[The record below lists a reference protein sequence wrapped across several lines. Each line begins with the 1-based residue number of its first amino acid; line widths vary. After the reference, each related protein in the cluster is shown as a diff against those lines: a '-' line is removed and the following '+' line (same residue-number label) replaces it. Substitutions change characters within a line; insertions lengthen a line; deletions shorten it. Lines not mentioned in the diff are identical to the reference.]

1 MCLRPSLFPSLPY
14 SDSTMPPKEKK
25 ESSSGFTARDLD
37 LLAAA
42 IQSTKAPV
50 EIDYKVFAEKAGL
63 GGAPSAKASWHG
75 LKKKMEKLN
84 GGGVAVASPGGTP
97 NEKTEKGSKK
107 RKVDDDGDDEGGE
120 GDGQKG
126 TPMGKAAKKGRKK
139 AAVVTKAKGK
149 KAAAAV
155 VKAEAEEEEEEE
167 DEQQDG
173 TPTSEGKDQD
183 SGEAD
188 GEGKLEENATDE
200 MGENIK
206 VEH

>member
-1 MCLRPSLFPSLPY
+1 
-14 SDSTMPPKEKK
+14 MPPKDKK

-84 GGGVAVASPGGTP
+84 GGGGVAVASPGGTSD
-97 NEKTEKGSKK
+97 EKVEKGSKK
-107 RKVDDDGDDEGGE
+107 RKVEDVQEDDEGGIE
-120 GDGQKG
+120 GDVKEENS
-126 TPMGKAAKKGRKK
+126 TGKAAKKGRK
-139 AAVVTKAKGK
+139 APATKTKGK
-149 KAAAAV
+149 KAAV
-155 VKAEAEEEEEEE
+155 VKAEAEE
-167 DEQQDG
+167 DEHVDG
-173 TPTSEGKDQD
+173 TPMSESMDPG

-188 GEGKLEENATDE
+188 GGEEKSEGLPTEEV
-200 MGENIK
+200 GENIK
-206 VEH
+206 VEN

>member
-1 MCLRPSLFPSLPY
+1 
-14 SDSTMPPKEKK
+14 MPPKEKK

-63 GGAPSAKASWHG
+63 GGAPSAKASWNG

-84 GGGVAVASPGGTP
+84 GGAGAVASPGGTP

-107 RKVDDDGDDEGGE
+107 RKVDDDGDNEGGE
-120 GDGQKG
+120 GDGKEE
-126 TPMGKAAKKGRKK
+126 TPTGKAAKKGRK
-139 AAVVTKAKGK
+139 AVAVTKAKGK
-149 KAAAAV
+149 KAAV
-155 VKAEAEEEEEEE
+155 VKAEAEEEEDEHDEE
-167 DEQQDG
+167 
-173 TPTSEGKDQD
+173 TPTPEGKDQD

-188 GEGKLEENATDE
+188 GEGNSEEIPTDE